1 MGCITKLRELSSD
14 MKAAQFA
21 VGAFFD
27 DDGHDIKNALRTAD
41 TEMYNDKALFY
52 KNHPEPSRRN

>member
-1 MGCITKLRELSSD
+1 